1 MLLDE
6 IKDIK
11 QSKKDLKKF
20 GLTVGIALIIL
31 AVLLYFAGKKSSVY
45 FGAAGILLIIPAL
58 TVPGLLKPLNK
69 AWMTFS
75 IILGWIMTRVIL
87 IIFFYLVITPTG
99 LLTRM
104 FKKDFLDMK
113 IDKSRKTYWQ
123 KREKVKSDPVDFE
136 RQC

>member
-11 QSKKDLKKF
+11 ESKKDLKKF

-31 AVLLYFAGKKSSVY
+31 AVLLYFLGKKSAVY
-45 FGAAGILLIIPAL
+45 FGASGLLLIIPAL
-58 TVPGLLKPLNK
+58 TAPGLLKPLNK
-69 AWMTFS
+69 VWMTFS

-99 LLTRM
+99 LLTRL
-104 FKKDFLDMK
+104 FKKDFLDLK
-113 IDKSRKTYWQ
+113 IDKTSKTYWK
-123 KREKVKSDPVDFE
+123 KRDKRKSDAVDFE
-136 RQC
+136 RQF

>member
-11 QSKKDLKKF
+11 ESNKDLKKF

-31 AVLLYFAGKKSSVY
+31 AVLLYFAGKKSAVY

-58 TVPGLLKPLNK
+58 TAPVLLKPLNK

-75 IILGWIMTRVIL
+75 IILGWVMTRVIL

-99 LLTRM
+99 LLTRL

-113 IDKSRKTYWQ
+113 IDKTSKTYWK
-123 KREKVKSDPVDFE
+123 KREKVKSNPVDFE
-136 RQC
+136 RQF